1 VVFEN
6 DYNFDWKIKF
16 DNYTTM
22 RYNNMK
28 KLKTK
33 WFNKWAKK
41 QKISDVK
48 LLRAMEDMQ
57 NNLSSVNLGRG
68 LFKVRVAAEHSGKSA
83 AYRTII
89 VYKKNDRA
97 VMVYGFMKKEQENLS
112 AEELKSFKTLSK
124 DILDLSD
131 EELSK
136 AIEKNVFTE
145 IGEKD
150 A

>member
-1 VVFEN
+1 M
-6 DYNFDWKIKF
+6 NFV
-16 DNYTTM
+16 Y
-22 RYNNMK
+22 R
-28 KLKTK
+28 
-33 WFNKWAKK
+33 
-41 QKISDVK
+41 
-48 LLRAMEDMQ
+48 ED
-57 NNLSSVNLGRG
+57 
-68 LFKVRVAAEHSGKSA
+68 E
-83 AYRTII
+83 
-89 VYKKNDRA
+89 RA

-124 DILDLSD
+124 DILGLSD